1 MGRKRLPDRVLKG
14 AILNSLKCSDQ
25 TTLLELTLSQIS
37 DHIANVSYFCES
49 PEVDVETGEP
59 LFSGHF
65 TYNNK
70 DGVRKE
76 LTYLRQAGYISKLGK
91 RKPHTYTLTQT
102 GIENANNP
110 FVKYEHKRSKMIR
123 DSYAIANGIL
133 ENSDQFREAVRDY
146 IEKNEVGKINVV
158 QGKAPI
164 IRPINQTIRIE
175 MDDGAEKEIEFDS
188 NNEIKEV
195 QELKAQIRQLEADHT
210 TTIKEYEKYVRELES
225 SRCQSDIEAVKKYER
240 NLTRD
245 EKKHVRY
252 ALAVEYANNNFYLDE
267 YFFREWK
274 GDYIIAV
281 LKKMMEL
288 GQLIS
293 PECID
298 IFSRNSDLYKR
309 RQSRIKRI
317 ITGDEILSCEFFI
330 KDFTDSG
337 IVITSPYLEAE
348 KRLRW

>member
-14 AILNSLKCSDQ
+14 AILNSLKSSDQ
-25 TTLLELTLSQIS
+25 TILLELTLSQIS
-37 DHIANVSYFCES
+37 DHIANVPYFCES

-110 FVKYEHKRSKMIR
+110 FVKYEYKRSKMIR
-123 DSYAIANGIL
+123 DAYAIANGIL
-133 ENSDQFREAVRDY
+133 DNSDQFKEAVERRAREMTPIKVENK
-146 IEKNEVGKINVV
+146 IETPVLKPVNQIVKV
-158 QGKAPI
+158 Q
-164 IRPINQTIRIE
+164 
-175 MDDGAEKEIEFDS
+175 MDDTEKKNVPDS
-188 NNEIKEV
+188 NNEIV
-195 QELKAQIRQLEADHT
+195 QELKTQLKQQKADHT
-210 TTIKEYEKYVRELES
+210 ATIQEYQYYIRELES
-225 SRCQSDIEAVKKYER
+225 ALSYSDIEAVKKYER
-240 NLTRD
+240 NLSRE
-245 EKKHVRY
+245 EKKNVRY
-252 ALAVEYANNNFYLDE
+252 ALAVEYANNNYYLDD
-267 YFFREWK
+267 YFFRVWD

-281 LKKMMEL
+281 LKKLMEL
-288 GQLIS
+288 GQVIA
-293 PECID
+293 PESVD

-317 ITGDEILSCEFFI
+317 VSGDEILSCEFFI
-330 KDFTDSG
+330 KDFTESSV
-337 IVITSPYLEAE
+337 VIGSPYLEE
-348 KRLRW
+348 DKTLKW